1 MKKRTAAAFIAAMT
15 ITTLTACGGPKQI
28 SKSVTVEL
36 GKEDGIK
43 VTDVLDISKDKA
55 KDVKIDTKKVNF
67 YKEGKYDATLTYDKK
82 EYKVTVKVKDTV
94 APEATAKENITVQ
107 TGTAVH
113 VTDCLDKVTEASGN
127 IKAEF
132 ETKPE
137 TDNAQETE
145 TTESTEKAE
154 STEKTESTESTDKSS
169 VSSSESVANTTES
182 TETQSQAIAVG
193 DVNLTS
199 NDEITYVTAG
209 DYDNNIVVTDDA
221 GNETKVPVKISV
233 INPPTING
241 VTDKTVTVGD
251 TIDYMAGVTAT
262 DGKGADITSSV
273 QVDSSAVNTNA
284 AGTYQA
290 AYTVVD
296 SNGLHNSAVS
306 NITVNDPAVEET
318 SDNSGDTDSS
328 NAETSDNKS
337 NKGSSKKN
345 KNSKKKSSSGSSSS
359 ADSSSGSQSSSN
371 GGGSATSQPANP
383 KAGVAETL
391 YDGSV
396 AHGITAE
403 EKSHIDGIVQ
413 KWLSGGCSG
422 ADAENE
428 AGNYLI
434 SRGYSVGYSNS
445 CKDSRILVANG
456 QSYTLNGVIAGTPYY
471 YYGKMYTTGE
481 MNGDARVA
489 YETNFSISQ

>member
-15 ITTLTACGGPKQI
+15 ITTLTACGGPKQL

-43 VTDVLDISKDKA
+43 VTDILDISKDKA
-55 KDVKIDTKKVNF
+55 KDVKVDTKKVNF

-82 EYKVTVKVKDTV
+82 EYKITVKIKDTV

-113 VTDCLDKVTEASGN
+113 VTDCLAKVTEASGN

-137 TDNAQETE
+137 ANNAQGTE
-145 TTESTEKAE
+145 TTESTETAE
-154 STEKTESTESTDKSS
+154 STE
-169 VSSSESVANTTES
+169 A
-182 TETQSQAIAVG
+182 QAISVG
-193 DVNLTS
+193 DVNLSS

-209 DYDNNIVVTDDA
+209 DYDNNIVVTDNA

-233 INPPTING
+233 INPPAING
-241 VTDKTVTVGD
+241 VTDKTITVGD

-273 QVDSSAVNTNA
+273 QVDSSAVNTGV

-306 NITVNDPAVEET
+306 NITVNAPAEES
-318 SDNSGDTDSS
+318 SDNSGDTDNS
-328 NAETSDNKS
+328 NAGTSDNKS
-337 NKGSSKKN
+337 NKGSSRKN
-345 KNSKKKSSSGSSSS
+345 KNSKKNSSSGSGSSAGSSS
-359 ADSSSGSQSSSN
+359 SSQSSSN
-371 GGGSATSQPANP
+371 GGGSASQPANP

-434 SRGYSVGYSNS
+434 SRGYSVGYSDS
-445 CKDSRILVANG
+445 CKDSRILVDNG
-456 QSYTLNGVIAGTPYY
+456 QNYTLNGVIAGTPYY

-489 YETNFSISQ
+489 YKTDFSISQ

>member
-15 ITTLTACGGPKQI
+15 ITTLTACGGPKQL

-36 GKEDGIK
+36 GKKDGIK
-43 VTDVLDISKDKA
+43 VTDILDVSKDKA
-55 KDVKIDTKKVNF
+55 KDVKVDTKKVNF

-82 EYKVTVKVKDTV
+82 EYKITVKIKDTV
-94 APEATAKENITVQ
+94 APEATAKESITVQ

-113 VTDCLDKVTEASGN
+113 VTDCLAKVTEASGN

-137 TDNAQETE
+137 ANNAQGTE
-145 TTESTEKAE
+145 TTESTETAE
-154 STEKTESTESTDKSS
+154 STE
-169 VSSSESVANTTES
+169 A
-182 TETQSQAIAVG
+182 QAISVG
-193 DVNLTS
+193 DVNLSS

-233 INPPTING
+233 INAPTING
-241 VTDKTVTVGD
+241 VTDKTITVGD

-273 QVDSSAVNTNA
+273 QVDSSAVNTGA
-284 AGTYQA
+284 VGTYQA

-296 SNGLHNSAVS
+296 DNGLHNSAVS
-306 NITVNDPAVEET
+306 NITVNAPAEKS
-318 SDNSGDTDSS
+318 SDNSGDTDNG
-328 NAETSDNKS
+328 NAGTSDNKS
-337 NKGSSKKN
+337 NKGSSRKNKSSKKN
-345 KNSKKKSSSGSSSS
+345 SSSGSSSS
-359 ADSSSGSQSSSN
+359 AGSSSSSQSSSN
-371 GGGSATSQPANP
+371 GGGSAASQPANP

-434 SRGYSVGYSNS
+434 SRGYSISSSDS
-445 CKDSRILVANG
+445 CKDALIVVPNGAN
-456 QSYTLNGVIAGTPYY
+456 YTLNGKAYGLY
-471 YYGKMYTTGE
+471 YYGKLYTTGE
-481 MNGDARVA
+481 MNGDDRIA
-489 YETNFSISQ
+489 YITNFSISQ

>member
-15 ITTLTACGGPKQI
+15 ITTLTACGGPKQL

-43 VTDVLDISKDKA
+43 VTDILDISKDKA
-55 KDVKIDTKKVNF
+55 KDVKVDTKKVNF

-82 EYKVTVKVKDTV
+82 EYKITVKIKDTV
-94 APEATAKENITVQ
+94 APEATAKESITVQ

-113 VTDCLDKVTEASGN
+113 VTDCLAKVTEASGN

-137 TDNAQETE
+137 ANNAQGTE
-145 TTESTEKAE
+145 TTESTETAE
-154 STEKTESTESTDKSS
+154 STE
-169 VSSSESVANTTES
+169 A
-182 TETQSQAIAVG
+182 QAISVG
-193 DVNLTS
+193 DVNLSS

-209 DYDNNIVVTDDA
+209 DYDNNIVVTDNA

-233 INPPTING
+233 INPPAING
-241 VTDKTVTVGD
+241 VTDKTITVGD

-262 DGKGADITSSV
+262 DGKGADITRSV
-273 QVDSSAVNTNA
+273 QVDSSAVNTGV

-306 NITVNDPAVEET
+306 NITVNAPAEES
-318 SDNSGDTDSS
+318 SDNSGDTDNS
-328 NAETSDNKS
+328 NAGTSDNKS
-337 NKGSSKKN
+337 NKGSSRKN
-345 KNSKKKSSSGSSSS
+345 KNSKKNSSSGSGSSAGSSS
-359 ADSSSGSQSSSN
+359 SSQSSSN
-371 GGGSATSQPANP
+371 GGGSASQPANP

-434 SRGYSVGYSNS
+434 SRGYSIGYSDS
-445 CKDSRILVANG
+445 CKDSRILVDNG
-456 QSYTLNGVIAGTPYY
+456 QNYTLNGVVAGTPYY

-489 YETNFSISQ
+489 YKTNFSISQ

>member
-15 ITTLTACGGPKQI
+15 ITTLTACGGPKQL

-43 VTDVLDISKDKA
+43 ITDILDVSKDKA
-55 KDVKIDTKKVNF
+55 KDVKVDTKKVNF

-82 EYKVTVKVKDTV
+82 EYKITVKIKDTV

-113 VTDCLDKVTEASGN
+113 ITDCLAAVTEASGN

-137 TDNAQETE
+137 ADNTQGTK

-154 STEKTESTESTDKSS
+154 STESTEKA
-169 VSSSESVANTTES
+169 ESTES
-182 TETQSQAIAVG
+182 TETQAISVG
-193 DVNLTS
+193 DVNLSS

-233 INPPTING
+233 INAPTING
-241 VTDKTVTVGD
+241 VTDKTITVGD

-273 QVDSSAVNTNA
+273 QVDSSAVNTGV

-306 NITVNDPAVEET
+306 NITVNAPAEES
-318 SDNSGDTDSS
+318 SDNSGDTDNS
-328 NAETSDNKS
+328 NAGTSDNKS
-337 NKGSSKKN
+337 NKGSSRKNKSSKKN
-345 KNSKKKSSSGSSSS
+345 SSSGGSSS
-359 ADSSSGSQSSSN
+359 AGSSSGSQSSSN
-371 GGGSATSQPANP
+371 GGGSAASQPANP

-434 SRGYSVGYSNS
+434 SRGYSISSSDS
-445 CKDSRILVANG
+445 CKDALIVVPNG
-456 QSYTLNGVIAGTPYY
+456 VNYTLNGVSYGLY

-481 MNGDARVA
+481 MNGDDRIA
-489 YETNFSISQ
+489 YETTFSIS

>member
-1 MKKRTAAAFIAAMT
+1 MKKQTAAAFIAAMT
-15 ITTLTACGGPKQI
+15 ITTLTACGGPKQL

-36 GKEDGIK
+36 GKKDGIK
-43 VTDVLDISKDKA
+43 VTDILDVSKDKA
-55 KDVKIDTKKVNF
+55 KDVKVDTKKVNF

-82 EYKVTVKVKDTV
+82 EYKITVKIKDTV
-94 APEATAKENITVQ
+94 APEATAKESITVQ

-113 VTDCLDKVTEASGN
+113 VTDCLAKVTEASGN

-137 TDNAQETE
+137 ANNAQGTE
-145 TTESTEKAE
+145 TTESTETAE
-154 STEKTESTESTDKSS
+154 STE
-169 VSSSESVANTTES
+169 A
-182 TETQSQAIAVG
+182 QAISVG
-193 DVNLTS
+193 DVNLSS

-233 INPPTING
+233 INAPTING
-241 VTDKTVTVGD
+241 VTDKTITVGD

-273 QVDSSAVNTNA
+273 QVDSSAVNTGV

-306 NITVNDPAVEET
+306 NITVNAPAEES
-318 SDNSGDTDSS
+318 SDNSGDTDNS
-328 NAETSDNKS
+328 NAGTSDNKS
-337 NKGSSKKN
+337 NKGSSRKN
-345 KNSKKKSSSGSSSS
+345 KNSKKNSSSGSGSSAGSSS
-359 ADSSSGSQSSSN
+359 SSQSSSN
-371 GGGSATSQPANP
+371 GGGSASQPANP

-434 SRGYSVGYSNS
+434 SRGYSIGYSDS
-445 CKDSRILVANG
+445 CKDSRILVDNG
-456 QSYTLNGVIAGTPYY
+456 QNYTLNGVVAGTPYY

-489 YETNFSISQ
+489 YKTNFSISQ

>member
-1 MKKRTAAAFIAAMT
+1 MKKKTAAAFIAAMT
-15 ITTLTACGGPKQI
+15 ITTLTACGSPKQL

-43 VTDVLDISKDKA
+43 VTDILDVSKDKA
-55 KDVKIDTKKVNF
+55 KDVKVDTKKVNF

-82 EYKVTVKVKDTV
+82 EYKITVKIKDTV
-94 APEATAKENITVQ
+94 APEATAKESITVQ

-113 VTDCLDKVTEASGN
+113 VTDCLAKVTEASGN

-137 TDNAQETE
+137 TAQGTE
-145 TTESTEKAE
+145 ATESTEVTDKSSE
-154 STEKTESTESTDKSS
+154 SPSESTESTEATD
-169 VSSSESVANTTES
+169 
-182 TETQSQAIAVG
+182 TQSQAIAVG
-193 DVNLTS
+193 DVNLSS

-209 DYDNNIVVTDDA
+209 DYDNNIVVTDNA

-233 INPPTING
+233 INAPTING
-241 VTDKTVTVGD
+241 VTDKTITVGD

-262 DGKGADITSSV
+262 DGKGVDITSSV
-273 QVDSSAVNTNA
+273 QVDSSAVNTGA
-284 AGTYQA
+284 VGTYQA

-296 SNGLHNSAVS
+296 GNGLHNSAVS
-306 NITVNDPAVEET
+306 NITVNAPAEES
-318 SDNSGDTDSS
+318 SDNSGDTDNG
-328 NAETSDNKS
+328 NAGTSDNKG

-345 KNSKKKSSSGSSSS
+345 KSSKKNSSSGGSSS
-359 ADSSSGSQSSSN
+359 AGSSSGSQSSSN
-371 GGGSATSQPANP
+371 GGGSAASQPANP

-422 ADAENE
+422 EAAENE

-434 SRGYSVGYSNS
+434 SRGYNIGYSNS
-445 CKDSRILVANG
+445 CKDSRILVDNG
-456 QSYTLNGVIAGTPYY
+456 QNYTLNGVIAGTPYY

>member
-15 ITTLTACGGPKQI
+15 ITTLTACGGPKQL

-36 GKEDGIK
+36 GKKDGIK
-43 VTDVLDISKDKA
+43 VTDILDVSKDKA
-55 KDVKIDTKKVNF
+55 KDVKVDTKKVNF

-82 EYKVTVKVKDTV
+82 KYKITVKIKDTV
-94 APEATAKENITVQ
+94 APEATAKESITVQ

-113 VTDCLDKVTEASGN
+113 VTDCLAKVTEASGN

-137 TDNAQETE
+137 ANNAQGTE
-145 TTESTEKAE
+145 TTESTETAE
-154 STEKTESTESTDKSS
+154 STE
-169 VSSSESVANTTES
+169 A
-182 TETQSQAIAVG
+182 QAISVG
-193 DVNLTS
+193 DVNLSS

-233 INPPTING
+233 INAPTING
-241 VTDKTVTVGD
+241 VTDKTITVGD

-273 QVDSSAVNTNA
+273 QVDSSAVNTGA
-284 AGTYQA
+284 VGTYQA

-296 SNGLHNSAVS
+296 DNGLHNSAVS
-306 NITVNDPAVEET
+306 NITVNAPAEKS
-318 SDNSGDTDSS
+318 SDNSGDTDNG
-328 NAETSDNKS
+328 NAGTSDNKS
-337 NKGSSKKN
+337 NKGSSRKNKSSKKN
-345 KNSKKKSSSGSSSS
+345 SSSGSSSS
-359 ADSSSGSQSSSN
+359 AGSSSGSQSSSN
-371 GGGSATSQPANP
+371 GGGSAASQPANP

-434 SRGYSVGYSNS
+434 SRGYSISSSDS
-445 CKDSRILVANG
+445 CKDALIVVPNGAN
-456 QSYTLNGVIAGTPYY
+456 YTLNGKAYGLY
-471 YYGKMYTTGE
+471 YYGKLYTTGE
-481 MNGDARVA
+481 MNGDDRIA
-489 YETNFSISQ
+489 YITNFSISQ

>member
-15 ITTLTACGGPKQI
+15 ITTLTACGGPKQL

-43 VTDVLDISKDKA
+43 VTDILDVSKDKA

-82 EYKVTVKVKDTV
+82 EYKVTVKIKDTV
-94 APEATAKENITVQ
+94 APEATAKESITVQ

-137 TDNAQETE
+137 ADNAQGTE
-145 TTESTEKAE
+145 ITESTEKAE
-154 STEKTESTESTDKSS
+154 STEKTESTEATD
-169 VSSSESVANTTES
+169 
-182 TETQSQAIAVG
+182 TQSQAIAVG

-221 GNETKVPVKISV
+221 GNKTKVPVKISV

-273 QVDSSAVNTNA
+273 QVDSSAVNTGA

-290 AYTVVD
+290 AYKVTD
-296 SNGLHNSAVS
+296 ANGYTGSATSNV
-306 NITVNDPAVEET
+306 TVNEKPKEEPKEEPKQEAA
-318 SDNSGDTDSS
+318 DNNGSS
-328 NAETSDNKS
+328 NKSDSKKNNSSSS
-337 NKGSSKKN
+337 NSGSSKKHH
-345 KNSKKKSSSGSSSS
+345 SSSGSASSNN
-359 ADSSSGSQSSSN
+359 GGQSVSN
-371 GGGSATSQPANP
+371 GGGSSSGDSGSSGSSDNGGGSSSGGSSSSGSNITPVNRADVPAGWKLVDAGKGRYVAVNP
-383 KAGVAETL
+383 NAGKYDTAYASNANWGL
-391 YDGSV
+391 WADGSQISVDDTV
-396 AHGITAE
+396 AAHTGSNKEAALYFVAAGQM
-403 EKSHIDGIVQ
+403 SQG
-413 KWLSGGCSG
+413 WFN
-422 ADAENE
+422 DA
-428 AGNYLI
+428 Y
-434 SRGYSVGYSNS
+434 
-445 CKDSRILVANG
+445 G
-456 QSYTLNGVIAGTPYY
+456 Q
-471 YYGKMYTTGE
+471 
-481 MNGDARVA
+481 
-489 YETNFSISQ
+489 

>member
-15 ITTLTACGGPKQI
+15 ITTLTACGGPKQL

-67 YKEGKYDATLTYDKK
+67 YKEGKYNATLTYDKK
-82 EYKVTVKVKDTV
+82 EYKITVKIKDTV
-94 APEATAKENITVQ
+94 APEATVKESITVQ

-137 TDNAQETE
+137 TDTAQGTE

-154 STEKTESTESTDKSS
+154 TTESTESTDKSS
-169 VSSSESVANTTES
+169 VSSSEATD
-182 TETQSQAIAVG
+182 TQSQAIAVG

-273 QVDSSAVNTNA
+273 TVDSSAVKTDT

-290 AYTVVD
+290 AYKVTD
-296 SNGLHNSAVS
+296 ANGYTGSATSNV
-306 NITVNDPAVEET
+306 TVNEKPKEEPKQEAA
-318 SDNSGDTDSS
+318 DNNDSS
-328 NAETSDNKS
+328 NKSDSKKNNSSS
-337 NKGSSKKN
+337 NSGSSKKHH
-345 KNSKKKSSSGSSSS
+345 SSSGSASSNNASSGNGGQSASNSGGSSS
-359 ADSSSGSQSSSN
+359 GGSGSSGSSDNGGGSSSGGSSSSGSNITPVNRADVPAGWKLVETGGEYVAVNPNAGKYDTAYAGNARWGLWANGEKMTVQDRAEAMN
-371 GGGSATSQPANP
+371 GGNRDAALYY
-383 KAGVAETL
+383 VA
-391 YDGSV
+391 
-396 AHGITAE
+396 
-403 EKSHIDGIVQ
+403 
-413 KWLSGGCSG
+413 
-422 ADAENE
+422 
-428 AGNYLI
+428 
-434 SRGYSVGYSNS
+434 
-445 CKDSRILVANG
+445 
-456 QSYTLNGVIAGTPYY
+456 AGTMTQERFNNKYP
-471 YYGKMYTTGE
+471 
-481 MNGDARVA
+481 
-489 YETNFSISQ
+489 Q

>member
-1 MKKRTAAAFIAAMT
+1 MKKRTAVAFIAAMT
-15 ITTLTACGGPKQI
+15 ITTLTACGGPKQL

-43 VTDVLDISKDKA
+43 VTDILDVSKDKA
-55 KDVKIDTKKVNF
+55 KDVKVNTKKVNF

-82 EYKVTVKVKDTV
+82 EYKITVKIKDTV
-94 APEATAKENITVQ
+94 APEATAKESITVQ

-113 VTDCLDKVTEASGN
+113 VTDCLAAVTEASGN

-137 TDNAQETE
+137 ADNAQGTE

-154 STEKTESTESTDKSS
+154 STESTD
-169 VSSSESVANTTES
+169 
-182 TETQSQAIAVG
+182 TQSQAIAVG
-193 DVNLTS
+193 DVNLSS

-233 INPPTING
+233 INAPTING
-241 VTDKTVTVGD
+241 VTDKTITVGD

-273 QVDSSAVNTNA
+273 QVDSSAVNTGA

-306 NITVNDPAVEET
+306 NITVNAPAEES
-318 SDNSGDTDSS
+318 SDNSGDTDNG
-328 NAETSDNKS
+328 NAGTSDNKG

-345 KNSKKKSSSGSSSS
+345 KSSKKNSSSGGSSS
-359 ADSSSGSQSSSN
+359 AGSSSGSQSSSN
-371 GGGSATSQPANP
+371 GGGSAASQPANP

-422 ADAENE
+422 EAAENE

-434 SRGYSVGYSNS
+434 SRGYNIGYSNS
-445 CKDSRILVANG
+445 CKDSRILVDNG
-456 QSYTLNGVIAGTPYY
+456 QNYTLNGVIAGTPYY

>member
-15 ITTLTACGGPKQI
+15 ITTLTACGGPKQL

-43 VTDVLDISKDKA
+43 VTDVLDISKDKV

-137 TDNAQETE
+137 TDTAQGTE

-154 STEKTESTESTDKSS
+154 TTESTESTDKSS
-169 VSSSESVANTTES
+169 VSSSESVANTTEA
-182 TETQSQAIAVG
+182 TDTQSQAIAVG

-273 QVDSSAVNTNA
+273 TVDSSAVKTDT

-290 AYTVVD
+290 AYKVTD
-296 SNGLHNSAVS
+296 ANGYTGSATSNV
-306 NITVNDPAVEET
+306 TVNEKPKEEPKQEAA
-318 SDNSGDTDSS
+318 DNNDSS
-328 NAETSDNKS
+328 NKSDSKKNNSSSS
-337 NKGSSKKN
+337 NSGSSKKHH
-345 KNSKKKSSSGSSSS
+345 SSSGSASSNNTSSGNGGQS
-359 ADSSSGSQSSSN
+359 ASNSGGSSSGGSGSSGSSDN
-371 GGGSATSQPANP
+371 GGGSS
-383 KAGVAETL
+383 
-391 YDGSV
+391 
-396 AHGITAE
+396 
-403 EKSHIDGIVQ
+403 
-413 KWLSGGCSG
+413 SGGSSSSNITPVNRADVPAG
-422 ADAENE
+422 WKLVETGGEYVAVNPNAGKYDTAYAGNSRWGLWANGSKQTVQELADAKCGGNRE
-428 AGNYLI
+428 AALYL
-434 SRGYSVGYSNS
+434 
-445 CKDSRILVANG
+445 LA
-456 QSYTLNGVIAGTPYY
+456 AG
-471 YYGKMYTTGE
+471 E
-481 MNGDARVA
+481 
-489 YETNFSISQ
+489 ISQGWFNDAYGQ

>member
-15 ITTLTACGGPKQI
+15 ITTLTACGGPKQL

-36 GKEDGIK
+36 GKKDGIK
-43 VTDVLDISKDKA
+43 VTDILDVSKDKA
-55 KDVKIDTKKVNF
+55 KDVKVDTKKVNF

-82 EYKVTVKVKDTV
+82 EYKVTVKIKDTV
-94 APEATAKENITVQ
+94 APEATAKESITVQ
-107 TGTAVH
+107 TGAAVH
-113 VTDCLDKVTEASGN
+113 VTDCLAKVTEASGN

-137 TDNAQETE
+137 ANNAQGTE
-145 TTESTEKAE
+145 TTESTETAE
-154 STEKTESTESTDKSS
+154 STE
-169 VSSSESVANTTES
+169 A
-182 TETQSQAIAVG
+182 QAISVG
-193 DVNLTS
+193 DVNLSS

-209 DYDNNIVVTDDA
+209 DYDNNIVVTDNA

-233 INPPTING
+233 INAPTING
-241 VTDKTVTVGD
+241 VTDKTITVGD

-273 QVDSSAVNTNA
+273 QVDSSAVNTGA
-284 AGTYQA
+284 VGTYQA

-296 SNGLHNSAVS
+296 GNGLHNSAVS
-306 NITVNDPAVEET
+306 NITVNAPAEES
-318 SDNSGDTDSS
+318 SDNSGDTDNG
-328 NAETSDNKS
+328 NAGTSDNKG

-345 KNSKKKSSSGSSSS
+345 KNSKKNSSSGGCSS
-359 ADSSSGSQSSSN
+359 AGSSSGSQSSSN
-371 GGGSATSQPANP
+371 GGGSAASQPANP

-391 YDGSV
+391 YDGSIS
-396 AHGITAE
+396 HGITAE
-403 EKSHIDGIVQ
+403 EKAHIDGIVQ

-434 SRGYSVGYSNS
+434 SRGYSISSSDS
-445 CKDSRILVANG
+445 CKDALIVVPNGAN
-456 QSYTLNGVIAGTPYY
+456 YTLNGKAYGLY
-471 YYGKMYTTGE
+471 YYGKLYTTGE
-481 MNGDARVA
+481 MNGDDRIA
-489 YETNFSISQ
+489 YITNFSISQ

>member
-15 ITTLTACGGPKQI
+15 ITTLTACGGPTQL

-43 VTDVLDISKDKA
+43 VTDILDVSKDKA
-55 KDVKIDTKKVNF
+55 KDVKVDTKKVNF

-82 EYKVTVKVKDTV
+82 EYKITVKIKDTV
-94 APEATAKENITVQ
+94 APEATAKESITVQ

-137 TDNAQETE
+137 ANNAQGTE
-145 TTESTEKAE
+145 TTESTETAE
-154 STEKTESTESTDKSS
+154 STE
-169 VSSSESVANTTES
+169 A
-182 TETQSQAIAVG
+182 QAISVG
-193 DVNLTS
+193 DVNLSS

-233 INPPTING
+233 INAPTING
-241 VTDKTVTVGD
+241 VTDKTITVGD

-273 QVDSSAVNTNA
+273 QVDSSAVNTGA
-284 AGTYQA
+284 VGTYQA

-296 SNGLHNSAVS
+296 DNGLHNSAVS
-306 NITVNDPAVEET
+306 NITVNAPAEKS
-318 SDNSGDTDSS
+318 SDNSGDTDNG
-328 NAETSDNKS
+328 NAGTSDNKS
-337 NKGSSKKN
+337 NKGSSRKNKSSKKN
-345 KNSKKKSSSGSSSS
+345 SSSGSSSS
-359 ADSSSGSQSSSN
+359 AGSSSGSQSSSN
-371 GGGSATSQPANP
+371 GGGSAASQPANP

-434 SRGYSVGYSNS
+434 SRGYSISSSDS
-445 CKDSRILVANG
+445 CKDALIVVPNGAN
-456 QSYTLNGVIAGTPYY
+456 YTLNGKAYGLY
-471 YYGKMYTTGE
+471 YYGKLYTTGE
-481 MNGDARVA
+481 MNGDDRIA
-489 YETNFSISQ
+489 YITNFSISQ

>member
-1 MKKRTAAAFIAAMT
+1 MKKKTAAAFIAAMT
-15 ITTLTACGGPKQI
+15 ITTLTACGSPKQL

-43 VTDVLDISKDKA
+43 VTDILDVSKDKV

-67 YKEGKYDATLTYDKK
+67 YKEGKYDATLTYNKK
-82 EYKVTVKVKDTV
+82 EYKVTVKIKDTV
-94 APEATAKENITVQ
+94 APEATAKESITVQ

-113 VTDCLDKVTEASGN
+113 VTDCLAAVTEASGN

-137 TDNAQETE
+137 ADNAQGTE

-154 STEKTESTESTDKSS
+154 STEKTESTEATD
-169 VSSSESVANTTES
+169 
-182 TETQSQAIAVG
+182 TQSQAIAVG
-193 DVNLTS
+193 DVNLSS
-199 NDEITYVTAG
+199 NDEITYVTTG
-209 DYDNNIVVTDDA
+209 DYDNNIVVTDNA

-233 INPPTING
+233 INAPTING
-241 VTDKTVTVGD
+241 VTDKTITVGD
-251 TIDYMAGVTAT
+251 AIDYMAGVTAT
-262 DGKGADITSSV
+262 DGKGVDITSSV
-273 QVDSSAVNTNA
+273 QVDSSAVNTGA
-284 AGTYQA
+284 AGTYQV

-306 NITVNDPAVEET
+306 NITVNAPAEEY
-318 SDNSGDTDSS
+318 SDNSGDTDNG
-328 NAETSDNKS
+328 NAGTSDNKS
-337 NKGSSKKN
+337 NKGSGKKNKGSKKN
-345 KNSKKKSSSGSSSS
+345 SSSGSGSSGSSSS
-359 ADSSSGSQSSSN
+359 AGSSSGSQSSSN
-371 GGGSATSQPANP
+371 GGGSASQPANP

-422 ADAENE
+422 EAAENE

-434 SRGYSVGYSNS
+434 SRGYNIGYSNS
-445 CKDSRILVANG
+445 CKDSRILVDNG
-456 QSYTLNGVIAGTPYY
+456 QNYTLNGVIAGTPYY

>member
-1 MKKRTAAAFIAAMT
+1 MKKQTAAAFIAAMT
-15 ITTLTACGGPKQI
+15 ITTLTTCGGPKQL

-43 VTDVLDISKDKA
+43 VTDILDVSKDKA
-55 KDVKIDTKKVNF
+55 KDVKVDTKKVNF

-82 EYKVTVKVKDTV
+82 EYKITVKIKDTV
-94 APEATAKENITVQ
+94 APEATAKESIIVQ

-113 VTDCLDKVTEASGN
+113 VTDCLDAVTEASGN

-137 TDNAQETE
+137 ADNAQGTE

-154 STEKTESTESTDKSS
+154 STESTEKAESTE
-169 VSSSESVANTTES
+169 A
-182 TETQSQAIAVG
+182 QAISVG
-193 DVNLTS
+193 DVNLSS

-209 DYDNNIVVTDDA
+209 DYDNNIVVTDNA

-233 INPPTING
+233 INAPTING
-241 VTDKTVTVGD
+241 VTDKTITVGD

-262 DGKGADITSSV
+262 DDKGTDITSSV
-273 QVDSSAVNTNA
+273 QVDSSAVNTSV

-306 NITVNDPAVEET
+306 NITVNAPAEES
-318 SDNSGDTDSS
+318 SDNSGDTDNG
-328 NAETSDNKS
+328 NAGTSDNKS
-337 NKGSSKKN
+337 NKGSSRKNKSSKKN
-345 KNSKKKSSSGSSSS
+345 SSSGSSSS
-359 ADSSSGSQSSSN
+359 AGSSSGSQSSSN
-371 GGGSATSQPANP
+371 GGGSAASQPANP
-383 KAGVAETL
+383 KTGVAETL

-428 AGNYLI
+428 AGNYLM
-434 SRGYSVGYSNS
+434 SRGYSISSSDS
-445 CKDSRILVANG
+445 CKDALIVVPNG
-456 QSYTLNGVIAGTPYY
+456 VKYTLNGVSYGLY

-481 MNGDARVA
+481 MNGDDRIA
-489 YETNFSISQ
+489 YETTFSIS

>member
-15 ITTLTACGGPKQI
+15 ITTLTACGGPKQL

-36 GKEDGIK
+36 GKKDGIK
-43 VTDVLDISKDKA
+43 VTDILDVSKDKA
-55 KDVKIDTKKVNF
+55 KDVKVDTKKVNF

-82 EYKVTVKVKDTV
+82 EYKITVKIKDTV
-94 APEATAKENITVQ
+94 APEATAKESITVQ

-137 TDNAQETE
+137 ANNAQGTE
-145 TTESTEKAE
+145 TTESTETAE
-154 STEKTESTESTDKSS
+154 STE
-169 VSSSESVANTTES
+169 A
-182 TETQSQAIAVG
+182 QAISVG
-193 DVNLTS
+193 DVNLSS

-209 DYDNNIVVTDDA
+209 DYDNNIVVTDNA
-221 GNETKVPVKISV
+221 GNESKVPVKISV
-233 INPPTING
+233 INPPAING
-241 VTDKTVTVGD
+241 VTDKTITVGD

-273 QVDSSAVNTNA
+273 QVDSSAVNTGA
-284 AGTYQA
+284 VGTYQA

-296 SNGLHNSAVS
+296 DNGLHNSAVS
-306 NITVNDPAVEET
+306 NITVNAPAEKS
-318 SDNSGDTDSS
+318 SDNSGDTDNG
-328 NAETSDNKS
+328 NAGTSDNKS
-337 NKGSSKKN
+337 NKGSSRKNKSSKKN
-345 KNSKKKSSSGSSSS
+345 SSSGSSSS
-359 ADSSSGSQSSSN
+359 AGSSSGSQSSSN
-371 GGGSATSQPANP
+371 GGGSAASQPANP

-434 SRGYSVGYSNS
+434 SRGYSISSSDS
-445 CKDSRILVANG
+445 CKDALIVVPNGAN
-456 QSYTLNGVIAGTPYY
+456 YTLNGKAYGLY
-471 YYGKMYTTGE
+471 YYGKLYTTGE
-481 MNGDARVA
+481 MNGDDRIA
-489 YETNFSISQ
+489 YITNFSISQ

>member
-1 MKKRTAAAFIAAMT
+1 MKKQTAAAFIAAMT
-15 ITTLTACGGPKQI
+15 ITTLTACGGPKQL

-43 VTDVLDISKDKA
+43 VTDILDVSKDKA
-55 KDVKIDTKKVNF
+55 KDVKVDTKKVNF

-82 EYKVTVKVKDTV
+82 EYKITVKIKDTV
-94 APEATAKENITVQ
+94 APEATAKESIIVQ

-113 VTDCLDKVTEASGN
+113 VTDCLDAVTEASGN

-137 TDNAQETE
+137 ADNAQGTE

-154 STEKTESTESTDKSS
+154 STESTEKAESTE
-169 VSSSESVANTTES
+169 A
-182 TETQSQAIAVG
+182 QAISVG
-193 DVNLTS
+193 DVNLSS

-209 DYDNNIVVTDDA
+209 DYDNNIVVTDNA

-233 INPPTING
+233 INAPTING
-241 VTDKTVTVGD
+241 VTDKTITVGD

-262 DGKGADITSSV
+262 DGKGTDITSSV
-273 QVDSSAVNTNA
+273 QVDSSAVNTSV

-306 NITVNDPAVEET
+306 NITVNAPAEES
-318 SDNSGDTDSS
+318 SDNSGDTDNG
-328 NAETSDNKS
+328 NAGTSDNKS
-337 NKGSSKKN
+337 NKGSSRKNKSSKKN
-345 KNSKKKSSSGSSSS
+345 SSSGSSSS
-359 ADSSSGSQSSSN
+359 GSSSSGSQSSSN
-371 GGGSATSQPANP
+371 GGGSAASQPANP
-383 KAGVAETL
+383 KTGVAETL

-428 AGNYLI
+428 AGNYLM
-434 SRGYSVGYSNS
+434 SRGYSISSSDS
-445 CKDSRILVANG
+445 CKDALIVVPNG
-456 QSYTLNGVIAGTPYY
+456 VKYTLNGVSYGLY

-481 MNGDARVA
+481 MNGDDRIA
-489 YETNFSISQ
+489 YETTFSIS